1 MNQSFFIDGIE
12 NIALAEGVVRMDCIV
27 IELGPENKTVGR
39 RSASLAM
46 PLSGF
51 LRSADRFNQV
61 TAQLIEQGVIKKRG
75 DLAKTSP
82 EKAKEAPAKNTS
94 SRKKPSV

>member
-27 IELGPENKTVGR
+27 VEMGPENKTVGR

-51 LRSADRFNQV
+51 LRSTERFNQV
-61 TAQLIEQGVIKKRG
+61 TGKLIEQGVLKKREV
-75 DLAKTSP
+75 AAP
-82 EKAKEAPAKNTS
+82 VAAEKKEKEAAPTAKS
-94 SRKKPSV
+94 KK

>member
-27 IELGPENKTVGR
+27 VEMGPENKTVGR

-61 TAQLIEQGVIKKRG
+61 TNKLIEQGVLKKR
-75 DLAKTSP
+75 DLAAPVTEDK
-82 EKAKEAPAKNTS
+82 KAKEAAPAPKS
-94 SRKKPSV
+94 KK

>member
-12 NIALAEGVVRMDCIV
+12 NIALAEGVVRMDCMV

-39 RSASLAM
+39 RTASLAM

-51 LRSADRFNQV
+51 LRSAERFNQV
-61 TAQLIEQGVIKKRG
+61 TNQLIAQGVIKKRG
-75 DLAKTSP
+75 DVTSTVT
-82 EKAKEAPAKNTS
+82 EKPKAAPAKSAS
-94 SRKKPSV
+94 SRKK

>member
-27 IELGPENKTVGR
+27 VEMGPENKTVGR

-61 TAQLIEQGVIKKRG
+61 TNKLIEQGVLKKREG
-75 DLAKTSP
+75 AAP
-82 EKAKEAPAKNTS
+82 EAIEKKEAAPAPKG
-94 SRKKPSV
+94 KK

>member
-61 TAQLIEQGVIKKRG
+61 TAKLIEQGVIKKRE
-75 DLAKTSP
+75 DLAAVAP
-82 EKAKEAPAKNTS
+82 EKAIVAPVKPAS
-94 SRKKPSV
+94 SRKK

>member
-27 IELGPENKTVGR
+27 IEMGPDNKTVGR

-61 TAQLIEQGVIKKRG
+61 TSKLIEQGVLKKREV
-75 DLAKTSP
+75 S
-82 EKAKEAPAKNTS
+82 APAAETKKIKDSPAASN
-94 SRKKPSV
+94 RKK

>member
-1 MNQSFFIDGIE
+1 MNQSFFIDSIE
-12 NIALAEGVVRMDCIV
+12 NIALAEGVIRMDCVV
-27 IELGPENKTVGR
+27 IEPGPENKPVGR

-61 TAQLIEQGVIKKRG
+61 MNKLVEQGVLKKRE
-75 DLAKTSP
+75 DAP
-82 EKAKEAPAKNTS
+82 AAAEKAADTS
-94 SRKKPSV
+94 ISVSTARKK